1 MLNESNHKPNKIWVD
16 KNDIEMYSTHNEGKY
31 VVAERFT
38 STLKNKICKYK
49 TSISENVYIGKS
61 DDIFTKYDNT
71 YHSTIIMKPVGV

>member
-38 STLKNKICKYK
+38 STLKNKIGKYK
-49 TSISENVYIGKS
+49 TSISENVCIGKS
-61 DDIFTKYDNT
+61 DDIFNKYDNT